1 MGADLRDNG
10 QFVQS
15 GDPTTVD
22 ETAANQFV
30 AGQIGHVAALL
41 DASPTGQG
49 LPKLWQYV
57 QRSSTDAVTI
67 AAGMTALWKDYDDF
81 VVTADTSDSFVN
93 DAGANHVAGLFK
105 GTAPASSNYGYIQVG
120 GISKC
125 LFKITPTVVPTTAAL
140 PVVAGTD
147 GQADCFGYWSISG
160 STAASAVSPDRP
172 FAKTI
177 AAGNSTASTSS
188 DVVLLIDR
196 VGW

>member
-15 GDPTTVD
+15 GDPKTVD
-22 ETAANQFV
+22 ETSANQFV

-49 LPKLWQYV
+49 LPRLWQYV
-57 QRSSTDAVTI
+57 QRSSTDAVTVV
-67 AAGMTALWKDYDDF
+67 AGMTALWKDYDDF
-81 VVTADTSDSFVN
+81 VVTADSSDSFDTSGV
-93 DAGANHVAGLFK
+93 NHVAGVFQ
-105 GTAPASSNYGYIQVG
+105 GTTPASSNYGYIQNG
-120 GISKC
+120 GIAKQ
-125 LFKITPTVVPTTAAL
+125 LFKITPTATPTTGGL

-147 GQADCFGYWSISG
+147 GQADAFGYWSISG
-160 STAASAVSPDRP
+160 STAASAVSPNRP
-172 FAKTI
+172 YAKTI

-188 DVVLLIDR
+188 DVILLIDR